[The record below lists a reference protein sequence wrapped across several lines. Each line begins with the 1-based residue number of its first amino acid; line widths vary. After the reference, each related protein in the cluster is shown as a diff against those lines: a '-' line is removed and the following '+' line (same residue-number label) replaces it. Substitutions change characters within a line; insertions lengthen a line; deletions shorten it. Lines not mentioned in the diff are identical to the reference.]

1 MRGAWPVPGLKE
13 IRELPPRATA
23 WQPFNEAST
32 HTEVSV
38 RDNCHCF
45 FPLHAWTSMCNCSH
59 ACAAGPM
66 CSVRT
71 VSSQIILLESP
82 CGRQPDCACGSKS
95 RIVDYGHRCGSNVT
109 VLPNAIGHVL
119 SIGVLVVAR
128 RINTDGTQLCHEQ
141 PSCAFGA
148 ACNAC
153 ALAAAGPAQRALS
166 DADMHGCVLHAA
178 VMTACLRTGMWG
190 FFVTAMIVNT
200 SIYFQGLLP
209 RHSAWCSCT
218 RILASHVA
226 SLLVRDVP

>member
-1 MRGAWPVPGLKE
+1 MRGP
-13 IRELPPRATA
+13 
-23 WQPFNEAST
+23 
-32 HTEVSV
+32 
-38 RDNCHCF
+38 
-45 FPLHAWTSMCNCSH
+45 
-59 ACAAGPM
+59 ACATVPM
-66 CSVRT
+66 HALPAQCALSAPLARR
-71 VSSQIILLESP
+71 SSLLESP

-153 ALAAAGPAQRALS
+153 ALAAADPAQCALS